1 MFLSYKEHNKGFTLA
16 EIVIVVIIVGVLAT
30 LAIPRFRIA
39 VERVKTAEG
48 VQLLTSLLSAQKAY
62 ALENNGNYSVDPT
75 LLDIEILIASNFVV
89 PPTVLNPGDPV
100 ANPIARIRR
109 TGNYWLE
116 INENGVIDCADAGT
130 PFSCVQVGY

>member
-48 VQLLTSLLSAQKAY
+48 VQLLTALLGAQKAY

-89 PPTVLNPGDPV
+89 PPTVLNPSPAGT
-100 ANPIARIRR
+100 NPIATIQR
-109 TGNYWLE
+109 TGNYTLR
-116 INENGVIDCADAGT
+116 IDQFGTITCANGGA
-130 PFSCVQVGY
+130 PFTCVQVGY